1 MLSFKTEIGRRCIKM
16 RFSLEERKRA
26 KKLFLYQLILWGL
39 IDLLILKNIL
49 SNLIPDSVVLSFGI
63 VILGEFMFTV
73 ISIYMD
79 IRFSRYLNR
88 IKTQGK
94 SWKNLHACYGMIW
107 YRWRESEMK
116 SLGGTAYGIFFF
128 FEIKKKV

>member
-1 MLSFKTEIGRRCIKM
+1 M

-49 SNLIPDSVVLSFGI
+49 SNLIPDSVVLRFGI

-94 SWKNLHACYGMIW
+94 
-107 YRWRESEMK
+107 
-116 SLGGTAYGIFFF
+116 
-128 FEIKKKV
+128 

>member
-1 MLSFKTEIGRRCIKM
+1 M

-63 VILGEFMFTV
+63 VILGEFMFMV

-94 SWKNLHACYGMIW
+94 S
-107 YRWRESEMK
+107 
-116 SLGGTAYGIFFF
+116 
-128 FEIKKKV
+128 

>member
-1 MLSFKTEIGRRCIKM
+1 M

-49 SNLIPDSVVLSFGI
+49 SNLIPDSVVLRFGI

-94 SWKNLHACYGMIW
+94 S
-107 YRWRESEMK
+107 
-116 SLGGTAYGIFFF
+116 
-128 FEIKKKV
+128 

>member
-1 MLSFKTEIGRRCIKM
+1 M
-16 RFSLEERKRA
+16 RFSLDERKRA

-94 SWKNLHACYGMIW
+94 S
-107 YRWRESEMK
+107 
-116 SLGGTAYGIFFF
+116 
-128 FEIKKKV
+128 

>member
-1 MLSFKTEIGRRCIKM
+1 M

-39 IDLLILKNIL
+39 IYLLILKNIL
-49 SNLIPDSVVLSFGI
+49 SNLIPDSVVLRFGI

-94 SWKNLHACYGMIW
+94 S
-107 YRWRESEMK
+107 
-116 SLGGTAYGIFFF
+116 
-128 FEIKKKV
+128 

>member
-1 MLSFKTEIGRRCIKM
+1 M

-94 SWKNLHACYGMIW
+94 S
-107 YRWRESEMK
+107 
-116 SLGGTAYGIFFF
+116 
-128 FEIKKKV
+128 